1 MLAQLAALAWLVCTG
16 HRLLARRYR
25 AAGGEINLVVR
36 RGRVIMLCE
45 MKYRRPASHDGMPSP
60 AQQQRIC
67 NAAREFIA
75 RHHIS
80 PDLEY
85 RFDLIRISPFA

>member
-1 MLAQLAALAWLVCTG
+1 
-16 HRLLARRYR
+16 
-25 AAGGEINLVVR
+25 
-36 RGRVIMLCE
+36 
-45 MKYRRPASHDGMPSP
+45 MPSP
-60 AQQQRIC
+60 AQQRRIC

-85 RFDLIRISPFA
+85 RCDLICISPVTWRESLPLQHLREAWWCDPA